1 MKRTKVY
8 GSSRDAKTD
17 LSQGK
22 DGLGK
27 WLTLHQKRR
36 GMLTRFE
43 DYAAVTI
50 PKVCLPDN
58 VDQNTASIQHD
69 WTSVGAQAANHLTN
83 KIVLSLFRPG
93 MPFFRLDPDTE
104 MKKKLAA
111 AGVSEDQLRESL
123 VGGEQEALK
132 VMDQK
137 AIRPK
142 LNELTRNLVVVGN
155 VLLDMADNDQ
165 PRVIGIKHYVV
176 KRAITGR
183 IIHVLIHEKVLWD
196 ELEDEVRA
204 ALPRPEVKQGEHA
217 YVDYIRW
224 YHHKGKKWEYTQHVD
239 SWQLPTSFDQ
249 TYTDDTL
256 PIHVLTWDLADEHDY
271 GTGLVEDYAGDFS
284 TLSTLTESEIKAAI
298 LASDYRWL
306 ANPAGV
312 GDINEFKTSTTGDT
326 IMGVKD
332 DLTLVALTSAQG
344 LDLISKSADKVIS
357 RIGRAFLLN
366 SAVTRDAERVTAE
379 EIRMQA
385 QELETS
391 LGGVYSRLAVELQLP
406 IAHWLLAQIDVT
418 VRGTHL
424 IPTIVT
430 GLAALSRNAEA
441 QSLQLFLQ
449 ELATIA
455 TYPPEIL
462 ARLQLTNV
470 ISTIA
475 SAHGIVPTKYVKPE
489 AQVQQEQAQAAQ
501 QQREQIASQEA
512 SKAGAQALANRNQA
526 Q

>member
-1 MKRTKVY
+1 MKRQKNLGQPKANV
-8 GSSRDAKTD
+8 

-27 WLTLHQKRR
+27 WSTLHEKRR

-69 WTSVGAQAANHLTN
+69 WTSVGAQAVNHLTN

-93 MPFFRLDPDTE
+93 MPFFRLDPNKELRRQLDELGVTE
-104 MKKKLAA
+104 T
-111 AGVSEDQLRESL
+111 DFRESL
-123 VGGEQEALK
+123 VAGEQDALK

-142 LNELTRNLVVVGN
+142 LNELVKHLVVTGN
-155 VLLDMADNDQ
+155 VTLDLEDEDQ
-165 PRVIGIKHYVV
+165 PRVIGVRHYVA
-176 KRAITGR
+176 KRSISGR
-183 IIHVLIHEKVLWD
+183 LIHVLIREKVLWD
-196 ELEDEVRA
+196 ELSDDVQEAV
-204 ALPRPEVKQGEHA
+204 PRPEVKQGEHA
-217 YVDYIRW
+217 YVQYIRW
-224 YHHKGKKWEYTQHVD
+224 YHHKGKKWYYTQHVD
-239 SWQLPTSFDQ
+239 GFQLPEKFDKV
-249 TYTDDTL
+249 YDEDTM
-256 PIHVLTWDLADEHDY
+256 PVHVLTWDLADEHDY
-271 GTGLVEDYAGDFS
+271 GTGLVEDYAGDFG
-284 TLSTLTESEIKAAI
+284 TLSTLSEAEIKAAI

-312 GDINEFKTSTTGDT
+312 GDISEFKTSTTGDV

-332 DLTLVALTSAQG
+332 DLNLVALTSANG
-344 LDLISKSADKVIS
+344 LELISKSADKVIS
-357 RIGRAFLLN
+357 RIGRAFLMS

-406 IAHWLLAQIDVT
+406 IAVWLLSQIDVT
-418 VRGTHL
+418 VKGTKL
-424 IPTIVT
+424 VPTIVT

-441 QSLQLFLQ
+441 QQLQLFLQ
-449 ELATIA
+449 DMAVIA
-455 TYPPEIL
+455 TYPPEL
-462 ARLQLTNV
+462 SGRLMLDAV
-470 ISTIA
+470 MSTLA
-475 SAHGIVPTKYVKPE
+475 SAHGIAPGKYVKPE
-489 AQVQQEQAQAAQ
+489 QQYQQELAAQAQAQ
-501 QQREQIASQEA
+501 TEQIASQEA
-512 SKAGAQALANRNQA
+512 SKAGAQALAQRNQN